1 MRVRWLTLALD
12 DLDHALDFIHTDNP
26 EASKRVARKIWN
38 AAQLLA
44 KHPAMGR
51 QGRVTGTREWVIQG
65 TPYIMAYRVCGDAL
79 EVLRVLHTAM
89 EWPDEFQT

>member
-1 MRVRWLTLALD
+1 MRVRWLILALD
-12 DLDHALDFIHTDNP
+12 DLDHALHFIDRDNP
-26 EASKRVARKIWN
+26 NAAKRVAGKIWN

-51 QGRVTGTREWVIQG
+51 PGRVTGTREWVIQG
-65 TPYIMAYRVCGDAL
+65 TPYIMAYRVCDDAL